1 MPQFYQYGFVEPN
14 RRTADP
20 PNIPSEPILY
30 QYIPA
35 GQRPAD
41 PPAPTPPRNDAPAPA
56 TIHMTQQIYTT
67 GAIGGQQQAQVQ
79 FVPPAQQ
86 TYQSPA
92 PMAPAA
98 QAHPGA
104 VPWQGATRAEI
115 DAQNIAIAKATG
127 ATRPQSLVP
136 YKPAEGQQWWCRE
149 VDGTYTLRT
158 TNDIMENLQP
168 GKWIY
173 SSTGFPYFVR
183 QPAPA

>member
-1 MPQFYQYGFVEPN
+1 MCLECCFPYRSLIIEEAPKKAEKKEEPKKQWFM
-14 RRTADP
+14 
-20 PNIPSEPILY
+20 IEPGDTMY
-30 QYIPA
+30 PA
-35 GQRPAD
+35 A
-41 PPAPTPPRNDAPAPA
+41 
-56 TIHMTQQIYTT
+56 
-67 GAIGGQQQAQVQ
+67 GGQQQAQVQ

-183 QPAPA
+183 EPAPA